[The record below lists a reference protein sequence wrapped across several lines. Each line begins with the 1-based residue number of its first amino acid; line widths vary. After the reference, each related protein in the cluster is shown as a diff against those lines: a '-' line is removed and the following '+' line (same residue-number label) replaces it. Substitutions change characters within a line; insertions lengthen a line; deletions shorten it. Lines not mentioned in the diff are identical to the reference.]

1 LTWQGSIQARKRRP
15 LATKAATSATG
26 FAAGDRLAQAL
37 QPKGSA
43 RPIASSAHR
52 GKTLRWRARR
62 GRRYSLERTL
72 RFAAFGLLVHG
83 PACHY
88 FYLFL
93 DSLYLPADKRAS
105 AVAAKVVLDRVL
117 LTPFTLASL
126 FLYLAA
132 LEGRLAS
139 ARRTLGLQV
148 WRTWLLSN
156 TVWPAAHVLNFLY
169 VPADQRVLFVNAI
182 SLCWNVVLCK
192 VASQGGRGRQEP
204 RARTLPVCRRWAYVR

>member
-1 LTWQGSIQARKRRP
+1 M
-15 LATKAATSATG
+15 
-26 FAAGDRLAQAL
+26 
-37 QPKGSA
+37 
-43 RPIASSAHR
+43 
-52 GKTLRWRARR
+52 
-62 GRRYSLERTL
+62 
-72 RFAAFGLLVHG
+72 
-83 PACHY
+83 
-88 FYLFL
+88 
-93 DSLYLPADKRAS
+93 
-105 AVAAKVVLDRVL
+105 AAKVALDRVL

-204 RARTLPVCRRWAYVR
+204 RARTLPVCRR